1 LPAGSDPG
9 PEVRPS
15 GLVFTGGPGSSPGSL
30 NLFVSNLTNHP
41 ISYSSSRTTQDG
53 ALWFVNAPTNA
64 TILPNQPQRIVVQ
77 PDFTGLTA
85 GTYSGTLQLVFDG
98 GVTRTVNILSF
109 VGSGATASSL
119 SLSALQPRAQG
130 NSASCTDKL
139 VVNLI
144 SPQINFNMTATQ
156 PQPIQASVFDSCNNP
171 MNSGMVK
178 AGFKT
183 GDKTEYITLVSR
195 GNGLWEGTWQPSI
208 ANPPTVSMYVVA
220 AAPLAA
226 RRR

>member
-1 LPAGSDPG
+1 VSRFAIVVAAEVVVATLDPGEYYGRIQIFSPTADNSPQTVSVILDVLPAGSDPG

-98 GVTRTVNILSF
+98 GVTRTSIS
-109 VGSGATASSL
+109 SRSWGA
-119 SLSALQPRAQG
+119 
-130 NSASCTDKL
+130 
-139 VVNLI
+139 V
-144 SPQINFNMTATQ
+144 
-156 PQPIQASVFDSCNNP
+156 
-171 MNSGMVK
+171 
-178 AGFKT
+178 
-183 GDKTEYITLVSR
+183 
-195 GNGLWEGTWQPSI
+195 
-208 ANPPTVSMYVVA
+208 
-220 AAPLAA
+220 
-226 RRR
+226 RRRPA